1 MSATTGK
8 RARPAGGP
16 KAGILLVDDHPLLR
30 EGLAQRLTLESDLRI
45 CGQAGDGAAAIEVA
59 GRTRPDLMIVDISLP
74 GRDGIDLLK
83 ELKTR
88 FPRLPVLI
96 FSMHDETLYAERALH
111 AGARGYVM
119 KSEPPEQLIHAIR
132 RVLAGEIALSPEMI
146 SRLLNRAVGIQAT
159 KALSA
164 VELLTDRELEIF
176 RLIGEG
182 RQRQRIAAE
191 LHLSVKTVEAHRA
204 NIRRKLGLEN
214 AAELLQHA
222 IQFVQREGGPRP
234 E

>member
-1 MSATTGK
+1 M
-8 RARPAGGP
+8 
-16 KAGILLVDDHPLLR
+16 DDHPLLR

-214 AAELLQHA
+214 AAELWQHA